1 MNCTMNCSVNWHLT
15 YRDADV
21 STYSDGH
28 GAYMSI
34 MHDKKTPHNA
44 VEKIGGGSMKYSPQV
59 QQTPPMFQ
67 QSDLSQQK
75 KLSLGCNRH
84 IEALNEHIESDCK
97 RR

>member
-34 MHDKKTPHNA
+34 MHDKKTPPNA
-44 VEKIGGGSMKYSPQV
+44 VEKIGGGFNGNTTDRSTPNYNAPNRNRKTTPRV
-59 QQTPPMFQ
+59 QQTYR
-67 QSDLSQQK
+67 
-75 KLSLGCNRH
+75 G
-84 IEALNEHIESDCK
+84 IK
-97 RR
+97 RAYRERL

>member
-34 MHDKKTPHNA
+34 MHDKKTPPNA
-44 VEKIGGGSMKYSPQV
+44 VEKIGGGSMEIPLIAV
-59 QQTPPMFQ
+59 PPT
-67 QSDLSQQK
+67 STE
-75 KLSLGCNRH
+75 KLPLGCNRH
-84 IEALNEHIESDCK
+84 IGALNEHIESDCK
-97 RR
+97 QR

>member
-1 MNCTMNCSVNWHLT
+1 MNCTMNCTMNCSVNWHLT

-34 MHDKKTPHNA
+34 MHDKKTPPNA
-44 VEKIGGGSMKYSPQV
+44 VEKIGGGFNGNTTDRSSPNRNR
-59 QQTPPMFQ
+59 
-67 QSDLSQQK
+67 
-75 KLSLGCNRH
+75 KLPLGCNRH

>member
-34 MHDKKTPHNA
+34 MHDKNNCNDEEEHG
-44 VEKIGGGSMKYSPQV
+44 EKEEQ
-59 QQTPPMFQ
+59 
-67 QSDLSQQK
+67 
-75 KLSLGCNRH
+75 
-84 IEALNEHIESDCK
+84 EE
-97 RR
+97 

>member
-34 MHDKKTPHNA
+34 MHDKKTPPNA
-44 VEKIGGGSMKYSPQV
+44 VEKIGGGSMEIPLIAV
-59 QQTPPMFQ
+59 LPIATE
-67 QSDLSQQK
+67 
-75 KLSLGCNRH
+75 KLPLWCNRH

>member
-28 GAYMSI
+28 GSYMSI
-34 MHDKKTPHNA
+34 MHDKKTPPNA
-44 VEKIGGGSMKYSPQV
+44 VEKIGGGSMEIPLIAV
-59 QQTPPMFQ
+59 PPITMRPIATE
-67 QSDLSQQK
+67 
-75 KLSLGCNRH
+75 KLPLWCNRH
-84 IEALNEHIESDCK
+84 IEVLNEHIESDCK

>member
-34 MHDKKTPHNA
+34 IHDKKTPPNA
-44 VEKIGGGSMKYSPQV
+44 VEKIGGGSMEIPLIAV
-59 QQTPPMFQ
+59 APIATE
-67 QSDLSQQK
+67 
-75 KLSLGCNRH
+75 KLPLGCNRH
-84 IEALNEHIESDCK
+84 IGALNEHIESDCK

>member
-34 MHDKKTPHNA
+34 MHDKKTPPNA
-44 VEKIGGGSMKYSPQV
+44 VEKIGGGSMEI
-59 QQTPPMFQ
+59 PPITVRPIATE
-67 QSDLSQQK
+67 
-75 KLSLGCNRH
+75 KLPLGCNRH
-84 IEALNEHIESDCK
+84 IEVLNEHIESDCK

>member
-34 MHDKKTPHNA
+34 MHDKKIPPNA
-44 VEKIGGGSMKYSPQV
+44 VEK
-59 QQTPPMFQ
+59 
-67 QSDLSQQK
+67 
-75 KLSLGCNRH
+75 
-84 IEALNEHIESDCK
+84 
-97 RR
+97 

>member
-34 MHDKKTPHNA
+34 MHDKKTPPNA
-44 VEKIGGGSMKYSPQV
+44 VEKIGGGSMEIPRIAVPPNYSTPNRNRKTTPRV
-59 QQTPPMFQ
+59 QQTYR
-67 QSDLSQQK
+67 
-75 KLSLGCNRH
+75 G
-84 IEALNEHIESDCK
+84 IK
-97 RR
+97 RAYRERL

>member
-34 MHDKKTPHNA
+34 MHDKKIPPNA
-44 VEKIGGGSMKYSPQV
+44 VEKIGGGSMEIPRIAV
-59 QQTPPMFQ
+59 PPITTE
-67 QSDLSQQK
+67 
-75 KLSLGCNRH
+75 KLPLGCNRH
-84 IEALNEHIESDCK
+84 IEVLNEHIESDCK

>member
-1 MNCTMNCSVNWHLT
+1 MNWHLI
-15 YRDADV
+15 YRGADV

-34 MHDKKTPHNA
+34 MHDKKTPPNA
-44 VEKIGGGSMKYSPQV
+44 VEKIGGGSTIITPLSQQV
-59 QQTPPMFQ
+59 YA
-67 QSDLSQQK
+67 LSQQK
-75 KLSLGCNRH
+75 KLPLGCNRH

>member
-34 MHDKKTPHNA
+34 IHDKKTPPNA
-44 VEKIGGGSMKYSPQV
+44 VEKIGGGSMEIPLIAV
-59 QQTPPMFQ
+59 PPITMRPIATE
-67 QSDLSQQK
+67 
-75 KLSLGCNRH
+75 KLPLGCNRH
-84 IEALNEHIESDCK
+84 IEALNEHIDSDCK
-97 RR
+97 QR

>member
-34 MHDKKTPHNA
+34 MHDKKIPPNA
-44 VEKIGGGSMKYSPQV
+44 VEKIGGGSMEIPLIAV
-59 QQTPPMFQ
+59 PPIPTE
-67 QSDLSQQK
+67 
-75 KLSLGCNRH
+75 KLPLGCNRH

-97 RR
+97 QR

>member
-1 MNCTMNCSVNWHLT
+1 MINWHLT

-34 MHDKKTPHNA
+34 MHDKKIPPNA
-44 VEKIGGGSMKYSPQV
+44 VEKIGGGSMEIPLV
-59 QQTPPMFQ
+59 AVPPIATE
-67 QSDLSQQK
+67 
-75 KLSLGCNRH
+75 KLPLCCNRH